1 MQSSVLSAIGIPVP
15 GTVPLFAACRQDANG
30 AVIGKRA
37 RSGIVESFMPIRR
50 SNLDR
55 KQRATG
61 SIERDELVI
70 DHLGDRMTSHS
81 SALTY
86 LKLLTENYP
95 HVYEELPKLI
105 MHNIVDFFYPVTNR
119 CLAGLHC

>member
-15 GTVPLFAACRQDANG
+15 GTMPPFAACRQDAMG

-37 RSGIVESFMPIRR
+37 RGGIVEPLMPIRR
-50 SNLDR
+50 SDLDR
-55 KQRATG
+55 RQRTT
-61 SIERDELVI
+61 SDIERCELII
-70 DHLGDRMTSHS
+70 DHMRDRVASHS

-105 MHNIVDFFYPVTNR
+105 IHNIVDYFYLVTNR
-119 CLAGLHC
+119 CLVGLHC